1 MIYAADIC
9 LLLLLLPAASSF
21 VVVVDVVAVVD
32 RTSGEIV
39 KQIEPS
45 VANCEPHA
53 SNAREK
59 LKRSRRAKRAKAVVV
74 AVVAVTDAV
83 VGRGQTQWPTSRGSD
98 VLVLVCACKRWLL
111 RRQAARAREQLFDVA
126 CSACQ
131 TAADGSALNR
141 QVIEIAQLVRE

>member
-1 MIYAADIC
+1 M
-9 LLLLLLPAASSF
+9 LLLLPAASSF

-59 LKRSRRAKRAKAVVV
+59 LKRSRRAKRAKAVV
-74 AVVAVTDAV
+74 AVVAVANAV

-98 VLVLVCACKRWLL
+98 VLVLVCLQKVV
-111 RRQAARAREQLFDVA
+111 AAATGSQSERAV
-126 CSACQ
+126 
-131 TAADGSALNR
+131 
-141 QVIEIAQLVRE
+141 V

>member
-1 MIYAADIC
+1 M
-9 LLLLLLPAASSF
+9 LLLLPAASSF
-21 VVVVDVVAVVD
+21 VVDVVAVVD
-32 RTSGEIV
+32 RTSGKIV

-59 LKRSRRAKRAKAVVV
+59 LKRSRRATRAKAVVV

-98 VLVLVCACKRWLL
+98 VLVLVCL
-111 RRQAARAREQLFDVA
+111 QTVVAAATSSQSERAV
-126 CSACQ
+126 
-131 TAADGSALNR
+131 
-141 QVIEIAQLVRE
+141 V

>member
-1 MIYAADIC
+1 M
-9 LLLLLLPAASSF
+9 LLPAASSF
-21 VVVVDVVAVVD
+21 VVVVDVVD

-83 VGRGQTQWPTSRGSD
+83 VGRGQTQWPTSRGID
-98 VLVLVCACKRWLL
+98 VLVLVCLQKVV
-111 RRQAARAREQLFDVA
+111 AAATGSQSERAV
-126 CSACQ
+126 
-131 TAADGSALNR
+131 
-141 QVIEIAQLVRE
+141 V